1 MPYPPYPGDPTLP
14 QPNQPPPFP
23 PPPPIIFRTPSR
35 MPWVVAVAMTAA
47 AGYGAYW
54 GFGERARWKAKA
66 EAAEGKVHEAVADG
80 EAMHRQLSTL
90 QGVKDALESD
100 KEALITARDYLAKSV
115 EEKSSELA
123 TLKGTT
129 DELREKMKDEIAKG
143 DIQLT
148 ESGGK
153 LRVGLVDKI
162 LFDSGEAS
170 ISKRGEGVLAR
181 LGAVLASIED
191 RQIQVSG
198 HTDNTPIS
206 DKLKQQYPTNWE
218 LSVARATNVVRFL
231 QEKAGVPADRLV
243 ASGYGEYQPIAN
255 NRTAAGRAKNRRIE
269 LLLTPALAPKR
280 ISKAALKHQHASGK
294 GKSQAKKRRAAGK
307 GDARVRPEIR

>member
-1 MPYPPYPGDPTLP
+1 MQYQPHTGDPSLP
-14 QPNQPPPFP
+14 QPRMPPPLP
-23 PPPPIIFRTPSR
+23 PVYVRPPSR
-35 MPWVVAVAMTAA
+35 MPWLLTVLVAAA

-54 GFGERARWKAKA
+54 GYGERARLKAQA
-66 EAAEGKVHEAVADG
+66 EAAQGKTREALAAG
-80 EAMHRQLSTL
+80 EAMHRQLATL
-90 QGVKDALESD
+90 QEEKDALVSD
-100 KEALITARDYLAKSV
+100 KEALITARDSLAKNV

-129 DELREKMKDEIAKG
+129 EALREKMKDEIAKG

-148 ESGGK
+148 ASGGK

-170 ISKRGEGVLAR
+170 VSKRGEGVLAR
-181 LGAVLASIED
+181 LGAVLASITE
-191 RQIQVSG
+191 RHIQVSG

-231 QEKAGVPADRLV
+231 QDKAAVPADRLV

-269 LLLTPALAPKR
+269 LLLTPSMAPKP
-280 ISKAALKHQHASGK
+280 ISKAALKHRRASGK
-294 GKSQAKKRRAAGK
+294 EGAAADKGGKRHH
-307 GDARVRPEIR
+307 

>member
-1 MPYPPYPGDPTLP
+1 MQYQPNSLDPTLP
-14 QPNQPPPFP
+14 QPNMSPSFP
-23 PPPPIIFRTPSR
+23 PVSFRSPSR
-35 MPWVVAVAMTAA
+35 APWLLTVAVAGV

-54 GFGERARWKAKA
+54 GYGERARLMAKA
-66 EAAEGKVHEAVADG
+66 QDAHSTARAAIAAGQAFE
-80 EAMHRQLSTL
+80 RQLSEL
-90 QGVKDALESD
+90 QAEKDALESD
-100 KEALITARDYLAKSV
+100 KAALATARDNLAKSV

-123 TLKGTT
+123 TLKDAT
-129 DELREKMKDEIAKG
+129 DKLKEKMKDEIAKG

-170 ISKRGEGVLAR
+170 VSKRGESVLAR
-181 LGAVLASIED
+181 VGAVLASIED

-231 QEKAGVPADRLV
+231 QEKASVPADRLL
-243 ASGYGEYQPIAN
+243 ASGYGEYQPIAS
-255 NRTAAGRAKNRRIE
+255 NRTAGGRAKNRRIE
-269 LLLTPALAPKR
+269 LLLTPSLAPKR
-280 ISKAALKHQHASGK
+280 ISRAALKDRHGPEKKHAAA
-294 GKSQAKKRRAAGK
+294 AKHGKRRQ
-307 GDARVRPEIR
+307 

>member
-1 MPYPPYPGDPTLP
+1 MQYQPNSLDPTLP
-14 QPNQPPPFP
+14 QPNMSPSFP
-23 PPPPIIFRTPSR
+23 PVSFRSPSR
-35 MPWVVAVAMTAA
+35 APWLLTVAVAGV

-54 GFGERARWKAKA
+54 GYGERARLMAKA
-66 EAAEGKVHEAVADG
+66 QDAHSTARAAIAAGQAFE
-80 EAMHRQLSTL
+80 RQLSEL
-90 QGVKDALESD
+90 QAEKDALESD
-100 KEALITARDYLAKSV
+100 KAALATARDNLAKSV

-123 TLKGTT
+123 TLKDAT
-129 DELREKMKDEIAKG
+129 DKLKEKMKDEIAKG

-170 ISKRGEGVLAR
+170 VSKRGESVLAR
-181 LGAVLASIED
+181 VGAVLASIED
-191 RQIQVSG
+191 RHIQVSG

-231 QEKAGVPADRLV
+231 QEKASVPADRLL
-243 ASGYGEYQPIAN
+243 ASGYGEYQPIAS
-255 NRTAAGRAKNRRIE
+255 NRTAGGRAKNRRIE
-269 LLLTPALAPKR
+269 LLLTPSLAPKR
-280 ISKAALKHQHASGK
+280 ISKAALKDRHEPEKKHAAA
-294 GKSQAKKRRAAGK
+294 AKHGERRQ
-307 GDARVRPEIR
+307 

>member
-1 MPYPPYPGDPTLP
+1 MPYQPNTGDPTLP
-14 QPNQPPPFP
+14 QPNIPPPFP
-23 PPPPIIFRTPSR
+23 PISFRAPSR
-35 MPWVVAVAMTAA
+35 VPWVVAVAMTAA

-54 GFGERARWKAKA
+54 GFGERAKWKSKA
-66 EAAEGKVHEAVADG
+66 EVAEGKAHEALVADQDLHG
-80 EAMHRQLSTL
+80 QLSTL
-90 QGVKDALESD
+90 QEEKDALESD
-100 KEALITARDYLAKSV
+100 KEALATARDNLAKDV
-115 EEKSSELA
+115 EEKSSQLA

-129 DELREKMKDEIAKG
+129 DKLREKMKDEIAKG

-170 ISKRGEGVLAR
+170 VSKRGEGVLAR
-181 LGAVLASIED
+181 VGAVLASIED

-231 QEKAGVPADRLV
+231 QEKAAVPADRLV
-243 ASGYGEYQPIAN
+243 ASGYGENQPIAS

-269 LLLTPALAPKR
+269 LLLTPSLAPKR
-280 ISKAALKHQHASGK
+280 ISKAALKHRHASGK
-294 GKSQAKKRRAAGK
+294 AGVAAGK
-307 GDARVRPEIR
+307 GGNRHPSPPRLKQ

>member
-1 MPYPPYPGDPTLP
+1 MDYP
-14 QPNQPPPFP
+14 QPPGFPPLPSQHQSDIPPPLP
-23 PPPPIIFRTPSR
+23 PMNFRPPSK
-35 MPWVVAVAMTAA
+35 MPWYLTTAVASVAA
-47 AGYGAYW
+47 YGAYW
-54 GFGERARWKAKA
+54 GYGERARLTAKVDAAGSAARAAQAATESIEEKLAALQA
-66 EAAEGKVHEAVADG
+66 EKE
-80 EAMHRQLSTL
+80 
-90 QGVKDALESD
+90 ALEAD
-100 KEALITARDYLAKSV
+100 KEALATARDNLAKSV

-129 DELREKMKDEIAKG
+129 DELKEKMKDEIAKG

-181 LGAVLASIED
+181 VGTVLASIED

-198 HTDNTPIS
+198 HTDNAPIS
-206 DKLKQQYPTNWE
+206 DKLKSQFSTNWE

-231 QEKAGVPADRLV
+231 QDNAKLPPERMV
-243 ASGYGEYQPIAN
+243 ASGYGEYQPIAS
-255 NRTAAGRAKNRRIE
+255 NRTSAGRAKNRRIE

-280 ISKAALKHQHASGK
+280 ISKAALKEKHESE
-294 GKSQAKKRRAAGK
+294 KKHE
-307 GDARVRPEIR
+307 PEKKHKHHKKHR

>member
-1 MPYPPYPGDPTLP
+1 MPYPSHPVGPTFP
-14 QPNQPPPFP
+14 QSN
-23 PPPPIIFRTPSR
+23 PPPPIPPISFRKPPRT
-35 MPWVVAVAMTAA
+35 PWVVAAAVAAVAA
-47 AGYGAYW
+47 YAAYW
-54 GFGERARWKAKA
+54 GYGQRGRWKAKA
-66 EAAEGKVHEAVADG
+66 EVADG
-80 EAMHRQLSTL
+80 KLRESVATAEDLNRQLATL
-90 QGVKDALESD
+90 QADRDALESE
-100 KEALITARDYLAKSV
+100 KEALATARDSLAKSV

-123 TLKGTT
+123 SLKGTT

-170 ISKRGEGVLAR
+170 ISKRGENVLGR
-181 LGAVLASIED
+181 LGAVLTSIED

-218 LSVARATNVVRFL
+218 LSVARAANVVRFL
-231 QEKAGVPADRLV
+231 QEKAAVPADRLV
-243 ASGYGEYQPIAN
+243 ASGYGEHQPIAN
-255 NRTAAGRAKNRRIE
+255 NKTSAGRAKNRRIE
-269 LLLTPALAPKR
+269 LLLTPSLAPKR
-280 ISKAALKHQHASGK
+280 IPKAALKHRHAS
-294 GKSQAKKRRAAGK
+294 AKEGAAKTKHRKRHR
-307 GDARVRPEIR
+307 

>member
-1 MPYPPYPGDPTLP
+1 MQYPPHSGDPTLP
-14 QPNQPPPFP
+14 PPNVPPPYP
-23 PPPPIIFRTPSR
+23 PLPPISFRTPSR
-35 MPWVVAVAMTAA
+35 IPWVMAVAMVAA
-47 AGYGAYW
+47 AGYAAYW

-66 EAAEGKVHEAVADG
+66 EAAEGKAREALAVG
-80 EAMHRQLSTL
+80 ETLNRQLSTL
-90 QGVKDALESD
+90 QAEKDTLESD
-100 KEALITARDYLAKSV
+100 KEVLASARDNLAKSV
-115 EEKSSELA
+115 DEKSSELA

-129 DELREKMKDEIAKG
+129 DALRVKMKDEIAKG

-153 LRVGLVDKI
+153 LRVGLVDKL

-181 LGAVLASIED
+181 VGAVLAGIED
-191 RQIQVSG
+191 RHIQVSG

-231 QEKAGVPADRLV
+231 QEKAGVPAERLV
-243 ASGYGEYQPIAN
+243 ASGYGEYQPIAK

-269 LLLTPALAPKR
+269 LLLTPSLAPKR
-280 ISKAALKHQHASGK
+280 ISKTALKHHHES
-294 GKSQAKKRRAAGK
+294 AKESADAGK
-307 GDARVRPEIR
+307 RGKRHK

>member
-1 MPYPPYPGDPTLP
+1 MEYQPPTGNLP
-14 QPNQPPPFP
+14 QPNT
-23 PPPPIIFRTPSR
+23 PPPIPLVNFRPPSR
-35 MPWVVAVAMTAA
+35 MPWVLTAA
-47 AGYGAYW
+47 VVVVAGYGAHW
-54 GFGERARWKAKA
+54 GYGERARLMAKTE
-66 EAAEGKVHEAVADG
+66 EAKNAVRAAVAAG
-80 EAMHRQLSTL
+80 NSL
-90 QGVKDALESD
+90 QQQVSELQTE
-100 KEALITARDYLAKSV
+100 KEALEADKAALTATRDTLAKSV

-123 TLKGTT
+123 ALKDTT
-129 DELREKMKDEIAKG
+129 DKLKDKMKDEIAKG

-181 LGAVLASIED
+181 VGAVLASIED

-206 DKLKQQYPTNWE
+206 DKLKRDFPTNWE

-231 QEKAGVPADRLV
+231 QEKASVPADRLV
-243 ASGYGEYQPIAN
+243 ATGYGENQPIASN
-255 NRTAAGRAKNRRIE
+255 KTAAGRAKNRRIE
-269 LLLTPALAPKR
+269 LLLTPSLAPKR
-280 ISKAALKHQHASGK
+280 ISKAALKDRHEAKKKHASASKGGK
-294 GKSQAKKRRAAGK
+294 RKR
-307 GDARVRPEIR
+307 

>member
-1 MPYPPYPGDPTLP
+1 MAPSVPPVS
-14 QPNQPPPFP
+14 
-23 PPPPIIFRTPSR
+23 FRPPSR
-35 MPWVVAVAMTAA
+35 APWVLTVAVAGL

-54 GFGERARWKAKA
+54 DYGERARLTAKA
-66 EAAEGKVHEAVADG
+66 EAAHSAAR
-80 EAMHRQLSTL
+80 AALAASQSMQRQLAAV
-90 QGVKDALESD
+90 QDEKDGLEADKAALT
-100 KEALITARDYLAKSV
+100 AARDNLAKSV

-123 TLKGTT
+123 TLKSTT
-129 DELREKMKDEIAKG
+129 DKLREKMKDEIAKG

-162 LFDSGEAS
+162 LFESGEAS
-170 ISKRGEGVLAR
+170 VSKRGEGVLAR
-181 LGAVLASIED
+181 VGAVLAGIED

-231 QEKAGVPADRLV
+231 QDKAAVPADRLV
-243 ASGYGEYQPIAN
+243 ASGSGEYQPIAS

-269 LLLTPALAPKR
+269 LLLTPSLAPR
-280 ISKAALKHQHASGK
+280 PISKAALKDRGESDKKSAAAAKG
-294 GKSQAKKRRAAGK
+294 GKSHR
-307 GDARVRPEIR
+307 

>member
-1 MPYPPYPGDPTLP
+1 MPSTVGPTFP
-14 QPNQPPPFP
+14 QPNL
-23 PPPPIIFRTPSR
+23 PPPIPPISFRKPPRTP
-35 MPWVVAVAMTAA
+35 WLVAA
-47 AGYGAYW
+47 ALAGVAAYGVYWGYGQR
-54 GFGERARWKAKA
+54 GQWKTKA
-66 EAAEGKVHEAVADG
+66 EAAEGKLRASVAAAEDLN
-80 EAMHRQLSTL
+80 HQLATL
-90 QGVKDALESD
+90 QAD
-100 KEALITARDYLAKSV
+100 KEALESEKEALATARDNLVKSV

-123 TLKGTT
+123 SLKGTT

-170 ISKRGEGVLAR
+170 VSKRGESVLAR
-181 LGAVLASIED
+181 VGTVLTSIED

-218 LSVARATNVVRFL
+218 LSVARAANVVRFL
-231 QEKAGVPADRLV
+231 QEKAAVPADRLV
-243 ASGYGEYQPIAN
+243 ATGYGEYQPIASN
-255 NRTAAGRAKNRRIE
+255 KSSAGRARNRRIE

-280 ISKAALKHQHASGK
+280 IPKAALKHRHAS
-294 GKSQAKKRRAAGK
+294 AKEGAGK
-307 GDARVRPEIR
+307 AKHHKRHR

>member
-1 MPYPPYPGDPTLP
+1 MQYQPPTGNLPPPRLP
-14 QPNQPPPFP
+14 QPNVPASYPPAS
-23 PPPPIIFRTPSR
+23 FRPPSR
-35 MPWVVAVAMTAA
+35 MPWVLTVAVAGV

-54 GFGERARWKAKA
+54 GYGERARLTAKA
-66 EAAEGKVHEAVADG
+66 EGARSAIRAAVAAG
-80 EAMHRQLSTL
+80 QSLEGQLSAL
-90 QGVKDALESD
+90 RDDKDALEAD
-100 KEALITARDYLAKSV
+100 KAALVAARDSLAKSV
-115 EEKSSELA
+115 EEKSSELRA
-123 TLKGTT
+123 LKGTT
-129 DELREKMKDEIAKG
+129 DKLREKMKDEIAKG

-181 LGAVLASIED
+181 VGAVLASIED
-191 RQIQVSG
+191 RHIQVSG
-198 HTDNTPIS
+198 HTDNAPIS

-231 QEKAGVPADRLV
+231 QEKTSVPGDHLL
-243 ASGYGEYQPIAN
+243 ASGYGEYQPIAS

-269 LLLTPALAPKR
+269 LLLTPSLAPKR
-280 ISKAALKHQHASGK
+280 ISQAALKDRHESKKKDAAKHGK
-294 GKSQAKKRRAAGK
+294 HDR
-307 GDARVRPEIR
+307 

>member
-1 MPYPPYPGDPTLP
+1 MTYQPYSGGPTLP
-14 QPNQPPPFP
+14 QPNLPPPYP
-23 PPPPIIFRTPSR
+23 PPPPISFRAPSR
-35 MPWVVAVAMTAA
+35 VPWIVAVAMTAA

-54 GFGERARWKAKA
+54 GFSERAKWKVKA
-66 EAAEGKVHEAVADG
+66 EAAEGKAREAVTAG
-80 EAMHRQLSTL
+80 EALHRQLATL
-90 QGVKDALESD
+90 QAEKDTLESD
-100 KEALITARDYLAKSV
+100 KEALVTARDFLAKSV

-123 TLKGTT
+123 TLKGAT
-129 DELREKMKDEIAKG
+129 DELKEKMKDEIAKG

-206 DKLKQQYPTNWE
+206 DKLKQQFPTNWE
-218 LSVARATNVVRFL
+218 LSMARATNVVRFL
-231 QEKAGVPADRLV
+231 QEKAAVPADRLV
-243 ASGYGEYQPIAN
+243 ASGYGEFQPIAN

-269 LLLTPALAPKR
+269 LLLTPSLAPKR
-280 ISKAALKHQHASGK
+280 ISKAALKHRHTS
-294 GKSQAKKRRAAGK
+294 AKESVAAGK
-307 GDARVRPEIR
+307 HSKRQPGPPRLKQ

>member
-1 MPYPPYPGDPTLP
+1 MQYQPNSLDPTLP
-14 QPNQPPPFP
+14 QPNMSPSFP
-23 PPPPIIFRTPSR
+23 PVSFRSPSR
-35 MPWVVAVAMTAA
+35 APWLLTVAVAGV

-54 GFGERARWKAKA
+54 GYGERARLMAKA
-66 EAAEGKVHEAVADG
+66 QDAHSTARAAIAAGQAFE
-80 EAMHRQLSTL
+80 RQLSEL
-90 QGVKDALESD
+90 QAEKDALESD
-100 KEALITARDYLAKSV
+100 RAALATARDNLAKSV

-123 TLKGTT
+123 TLKDAT
-129 DELREKMKDEIAKG
+129 DKLKEKMKDEIAKG

-170 ISKRGEGVLAR
+170 VSKRGESVLAR
-181 LGAVLASIED
+181 VGAVLASIED

-231 QEKAGVPADRLV
+231 QEKASVPADRLL
-243 ASGYGEYQPIAN
+243 ASGYGEYQPIAS
-255 NRTAAGRAKNRRIE
+255 NRTAGGRAKNRRIE
-269 LLLTPALAPKR
+269 LLLTPSLAPKR
-280 ISKAALKHQHASGK
+280 ISRAALKDRHGPEKKHAAA
-294 GKSQAKKRRAAGK
+294 AKHGKRRQ
-307 GDARVRPEIR
+307 

>member
-1 MPYPPYPGDPTLP
+1 MEADKAA
-14 QPNQPPPFP
+14 
-23 PPPPIIFRTPSR
+23 
-35 MPWVVAVAMTAA
+35 VVA
-47 AGYGAYW
+47 
-54 GFGERARWKAKA
+54 ER
-66 EAAEGKVHEAVADG
+66 DN
-80 EAMHRQLSTL
+80 
-90 QGVKDALESD
+90 
-100 KEALITARDYLAKSV
+100 LAKSV

-129 DELREKMKDEIAKG
+129 DKLREKMKDEIAKG

-181 LGAVLASIED
+181 VGAVLASIED

-198 HTDNTPIS
+198 HTDNEPIS
-206 DKLKQQYPTNWE
+206 DKLKHQYPTNWE

-231 QEKAGVPADRLV
+231 QEKASVPADRLV
-243 ASGYGEYQPIAN
+243 ASGYGEYQPIAS
-255 NRTAAGRAKNRRIE
+255 NRTAAGRGKNRRIE
-269 LLLTPALAPKR
+269 LLLTPSLAPKR
-280 ISKAALKHQHASGK
+280 ISKTALTERHESKKKEAPAKGGKHH
-294 GKSQAKKRRAAGK
+294 R
-307 GDARVRPEIR
+307 

>member
-1 MPYPPYPGDPTLP
+1 MQRQLA
-14 QPNQPPPFP
+14 
-23 PPPPIIFRTPSR
+23 
-35 MPWVVAVAMTAA
+35 AVQDEKDGLEADKAALTAA
-47 AGYGAYW
+47 
-54 GFGERARWKAKA
+54 RDNLAR
-66 EAAEGKVHEAVADG
+66 
-80 EAMHRQLSTL
+80 
-90 QGVKDALESD
+90 
-100 KEALITARDYLAKSV
+100 SV

-123 TLKGTT
+123 TLKSTT
-129 DELREKMKDEIAKG
+129 DKLREKMKDEIAKG

-162 LFDSGEAS
+162 LFESGEAS
-170 ISKRGEGVLAR
+170 VSKRGEGVLAR
-181 LGAVLASIED
+181 VGAVLAGIED

-231 QEKAGVPADRLV
+231 QDKAAVPADRLV
-243 ASGYGEYQPIAN
+243 ASGSGEYQPIAS

-269 LLLTPALAPKR
+269 LLLTPSLAPR
-280 ISKAALKHQHASGK
+280 PISKAALKDRGEPDKKSAAAAKG
-294 GKSQAKKRRAAGK
+294 GKSHR
-307 GDARVRPEIR
+307 

>member
-1 MPYPPYPGDPTLP
+1 MQYPPHTGDPTLP
-14 QPNQPPPFP
+14 PPNMPPPYP
-23 PPPPIIFRTPSR
+23 PLPPISYRAPSR
-35 MPWVVAVAMTAA
+35 MPWVMAVAMVAA
-47 AGYGAYW
+47 AGYAAYW

-66 EAAEGKVHEAVADG
+66 EAAEGKAREALAVG
-80 EAMHRQLSTL
+80 ETLNRQLSTL
-90 QGVKDALESD
+90 QAEKDALESD
-100 KEALITARDYLAKSV
+100 KEVLTTARDNLAKSV

-129 DELREKMKDEIAKG
+129 DELRVKMKDEIAKG

-153 LRVGLVDKI
+153 LRVGLVDKL

-181 LGAVLASIED
+181 VGAVLAGVED

-231 QEKAGVPADRLV
+231 QEKASVPAERLV
-243 ASGYGEYQPIAN
+243 ASGYGEYQPIAK

-269 LLLTPALAPKR
+269 LLLTPSLAPKR
-280 ISKAALKHQHASGK
+280 ISKAALKHHRES
-294 GKSQAKKRRAAGK
+294 AKESATAGK
-307 GDARVRPEIR
+307 RGKRHK

>member
-1 MPYPPYPGDPTLP
+1 MPYESRPVGPTFP
-14 QPNQPPPFP
+14 QPNL
-23 PPPPIIFRTPSR
+23 PPPIPPISFRKPPRT
-35 MPWVVAVAMTAA
+35 PWVVAAAVAAVAA
-47 AGYGAYW
+47 YGVYWGYGQ
-54 GFGERARWKAKA
+54 RAQWKAKA
-66 EAAEGKVHEAVADG
+66 DAAEVKLRASVAAAEALNSQLASLQAD
-80 EAMHRQLSTL
+80 
-90 QGVKDALESD
+90 KDALESE
-100 KEALITARDYLAKSV
+100 KEALATARDNLAKSV

-123 TLKGTT
+123 SLKGTT

-170 ISKRGEGVLAR
+170 ISKRGESVLAR
-181 LGAVLASIED
+181 VGAVLTSIED

-218 LSVARATNVVRFL
+218 LSVARAANVVRFL
-231 QEKAGVPADRLV
+231 QEKAAVPADRLV

-255 NRTAAGRAKNRRIE
+255 NKTSAGRAKNRRIE
-269 LLLTPALAPKR
+269 LLLTPSLAPKR
-280 ISKAALKHQHASGK
+280 IPKAALKHRHASAK
-294 GKSQAKKRRAAGK
+294 GAPVKTKHHKRHR
-307 GDARVRPEIR
+307 